1 MTTILRKGSASDY
14 ISIKQQTAVSS
25 QQPRMKT
32 TAIKG
37 NENFIFSDSSSNC
50 LRYAQSYNL
59 KTSFT
64 KGQLNCCDISNN
76 IGK

>member
-14 ISIKQQTAVSS
+14 ISIKQQTTISS
-25 QQPRMKT
+25 QQPQMK